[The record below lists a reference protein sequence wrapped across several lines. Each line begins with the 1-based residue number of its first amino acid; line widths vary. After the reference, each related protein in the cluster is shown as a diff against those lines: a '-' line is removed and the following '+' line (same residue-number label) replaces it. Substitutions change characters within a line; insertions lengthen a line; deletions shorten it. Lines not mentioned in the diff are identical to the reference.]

1 MSTSAPS
8 PVNPIAP
15 IALVVEARPRDLGG
29 FGVRRALPSTGRRM
43 VGPFIFFDHI
53 GPSEMPPGHGID
65 VRPHPH
71 IALATVTYLF
81 AGEMD
86 HRDSLGSYQTIKPGD
101 VNWMLAG
108 RGIAHSER
116 TGEEARRRGG
126 PLHGIQSWVALPT
139 ADEESAPRFDHHPAA
154 TIPHL
159 ARPGAALQI
168 VAGTAYGARSPVGV
182 CSPTLYVA
190 ATLEAGATLQLPDE
204 HPERAIYVVEG
215 EVSVG
220 PRRLTPGAMAV
231 FHPGAAEVRA
241 VAPSRFVLIGGAPV
255 DGERHIWWNFVAS
268 SPARIERAKTDWKEG
283 RFGVV
288 PGDEREFIPLPEG

>member
-15 IALVVEARPRDLGG
+15 IALVIEARPRDLGG

-116 TGEEARRRGG
+116 TGPEARRRGG

-139 ADEESAPRFDHHPAA
+139 ADEENAPRFDHHPAA

-190 ATLEAGATLQLPDE
+190 ATLEAGATLPLPDE

-220 PRRLTPGAMAV
+220 PTRLAPGTMAV
-231 FHPGAAEVRA
+231 FHAGAAEVHA
-241 VAPSRFVLIGGAPV
+241 VGPSRFVLIGGAPV

-283 RFGVV
+283 RFGLV
-288 PGDEREFIPLPEG
+288 PGDEHEFIPLPEG